1 MTAFPAAVSP
11 TPPVAVF
18 DDDAWEDLLNFVE
31 EKQVIPI
38 VGPEL
43 ATVQTEAGSENL
55 YAWLA
60 RSLAVRLGIAVPSPV
75 GGVPPPRGDAA
86 PSSRGEGTPPTISA
100 PPLSLNDVVVR
111 HLANRGRRE
120 DVYTRIRTIMRET
133 TFTPPVALR
142 KLAEITDFNL
152 YVSTTF
158 DSLLEDALNSAR
170 FAGMKSTDV
179 AAYTPSKLVDL
190 PVEREFLQRPLVYHL
205 MGRLSASPTYVIS
218 DEDVLEFVCAL
229 QSAHYAPQKLFG
241 ELEHNHLLLL
251 GGGFSDW
258 LTRMFLRIAKR
269 RRLSEPRDFGEVLA
283 DSHAPHEPGLV
294 FFLQQVS
301 SRTRLF
307 TGGAEAFVDELHRR
321 WMARN
326 KPAASAVSSAT
337 GPERFVPPARE
348 MADHAV
354 FISYAREDLAA
365 VQKLKAGL
373 DAAGIVAWFDMERL
387 ESGDDFSRKIRGNIA
402 RCGYFIPI
410 ISATTQRRV
419 EGWFRREWHL
429 AVDRTQGMAAGA
441 RFILPVCI
449 DDTPEKGALVPE
461 EFLRAH
467 WTRLPGGNVTPEVA
481 SKLQELLGGK
491 RG

>member
-1 MTAFPAAVSP
+1 MPTLAAESYSPPFPAGP
-11 TPPVAVF
+11 F
-18 DDDAWEDLLNFVE
+18 DDDAWDDLLNFVE

-43 ATVQTEAGSENL
+43 AVVQTDVGMENL
-55 YAWLA
+55 YSWLA
-60 RSLAVRLGIAVPSPV
+60 RSLAARLGLPAPA
-75 GGVPPPRGDAA
+75 GAA
-86 PSSRGEGTPPTISA
+86 LT
-100 PPLSLNDVVVR
+100 LNDVIVR
-111 HLANRGRRE
+111 HLANHGRRE
-120 DVYTRIRTIMRET
+120 DVYTRIRTIMREA
-133 TFTPPVALR
+133 TFAPSPALR
-142 KLAEITDFNL
+142 KLGEITDFNL

-158 DSLLEDALNSAR
+158 DSLLEDAINAAR
-170 FAGMKSTDV
+170 FGGLHTTEV
-179 AAYTPSKLVDL
+179 AAYAPNKLVDL
-190 PVEREFLQRPLVYHL
+190 PTEREFLQRPLVFHL
-205 MGRLSASPTYVIS
+205 MGRLSAAPTYVIS

-241 ELEHNHLLLL
+241 ELEHSHLLLL

-269 RRLSEPRDFGEVLA
+269 RRLSEPRDYGEVLA
-283 DSHAPHEPGLV
+283 DSHAPQEPGLV

-321 WMARN
+321 WTARHR
-326 KPAASAVSSAT
+326 PASIPAPGAT
-337 GPERFVPPARE
+337 SVAPGAPVERFQPPARD
-348 MADHAV
+348 MADRAV

-373 DAAGIVAWFDMERL
+373 DAAGIPAWFDLDRL
-387 ESGDDFSRKIRGNIA
+387 ESGDDFMRKIRGNIA
-402 RCGYFIPI
+402 RCSFFIPV

-419 EGWFRREWHL
+419 EGWFRREWNW
-429 AVDRTQGMAAGA
+429 AVDRAQGMAAGA

-449 DDTPEKGALVPE
+449 DETPEAGALVPE

-467 WTRLPGGNVTPEVA
+467 WTRLRGGEVTSELA
-481 SKLQELLGGK
+481 ALLGTLTKGG
-491 RG
+491 RP

>member
-1 MTAFPAAVSP
+1 MTAFAAAAPSP
-11 TPPVAVF
+11 FPIGTF

-43 ATVQTEAGSENL
+43 AVVQTETGPENL

-60 RSLAVRLGIAVPSPV
+60 RSLAARLGLPATT
-75 GGVPPPRGDAA
+75 GAA
-86 PSSRGEGTPPTISA
+86 ALT
-100 PPLSLNDVVVR
+100 LNDVVVR

-120 DVYTRIRTIMRET
+120 DVYTRIRTIMREA
-133 TFTPPVALR
+133 TFAPPPALL

-158 DSLLEDALNSAR
+158 DSLLEDALNTAR
-170 FAGMKSTDV
+170 FGGLRTTDV
-179 AAYTPSKLVDL
+179 AAYTPNKLVDL
-190 PVEREFLQRPLVYHL
+190 PTEREFLQRPLVFHL
-205 MGRLSASPTYVIS
+205 MGRLSAAPTYVIS

-229 QSAHYAPQKLFG
+229 QTAHYAPQKLFG
-241 ELEHNHLLLL
+241 ELEHSHLLLL

-321 WMARN
+321 WRARH
-326 KPAASAVSSAT
+326 KPAASVAAT
-337 GPERFVPPARE
+337 ALSTADAAGIERFQPPARE
-348 MADHAV
+348 MADRAI

-365 VQKLKAGL
+365 VQRLKSAL
-373 DAAGIVAWFDMERL
+373 DAAGVNAWFDMERL
-387 ESGDDFSRKIRGNIA
+387 EGGDDFSRKIRGNIA
-402 RCGYFIPI
+402 RCSFFIPV

-419 EGWFRREWHL
+419 EGWFRREWNW
-429 AVDRTQGMAAGA
+429 AVDRTHGMAAGA

-449 DDTPEKGALVPE
+449 DDTPEAGALVPD

-467 WTRLPGGNVTPEVA
+467 WTRLPGGDATREFTA
-481 SKLQELLGGK
+481 QLRELTGGP
-491 RG
+491 RS

>member
-1 MTAFPAAVSP
+1 MPAAFPAAVSSAP
-11 TPPVAVF
+11 SVATF

-43 ATVQTEAGSENL
+43 TVVQTEAGVENL
-55 YAWLA
+55 YTWLA
-60 RSLAVRLGIAVPSPV
+60 RSLATRLGLPAAIA
-75 GGVPPPRGDAA
+75 GQ
-86 PSSRGEGTPPTISA
+86 EY
-100 PPLSLNDVVVR
+100 SLNDVVVR
-111 HLANRGRRE
+111 HLGNRGRRE
-120 DVYTRIRTIMRET
+120 DVYTRIRTIMREA
-133 TFTPPVALR
+133 TFAPSSALV

-158 DSLLEDALNSAR
+158 DSLLEDAINAAR
-170 FAGMKSTDV
+170 FSGLKSTDV
-179 AAYTPSKLVDL
+179 VAYTPSKLADL
-190 PVEREFLQRPLVYHL
+190 PTEREFMPRPLVYHL
-205 MGRLSASPTYVIS
+205 MGRLSAAPTYVIS

-229 QSAHYAPQKLFG
+229 QTAHYAPQKLFG
-241 ELEHNHLLLL
+241 ELEHSHLLLL

-258 LTRMFLRIAKR
+258 LTRLFLRIAKR

-307 TGGAEAFVDELHRR
+307 SGGATAFVDELHRR
-321 WMARN
+321 WMARR
-326 KPAASAVSSAT
+326 KPGANAAAASVAGGV
-337 GPERFVPPARE
+337 ERFQAPARE
-348 MADHAV
+348 MADNAV

-365 VQKLKAGL
+365 VQKLKVAL
-373 DAAGIVAWFDMERL
+373 DAAGVNAWFDLERL
-387 ESGDDFSRKIRGNIA
+387 EGGDDFARKIRGNVA
-402 RCGYFIPI
+402 RCSFFIPI

-419 EGWFRREWHL
+419 EGWFRREWNW
-429 AVDRTQGMAAGA
+429 AVDRTHGMAAGA

-449 DDTPEKGALVPE
+449 DDTPDKGALVPE

-467 WTRLPGGNVTPEVA
+467 WLRLPGGTVAPEVA
-481 SKLQELLGGK
+481 EKLKALLGSAAINAQ
-491 RG
+491 RSTFNA

>member
-1 MTAFPAAVSP
+1 MPLLDAGS
-11 TPPVAVF
+11 PVATVTAF
-18 DDDAWEDLLNFVE
+18 DDDAWEDLLNFIE

-43 ATVQTEAGSENL
+43 VVVHTEAGPENL
-55 YAWLA
+55 YAWIA
-60 RSLAVRLGIAVPSPV
+60 RSLAARLGLDPARLP
-75 GGVPPPRGDAA
+75 AH
-86 PSSRGEGTPPTISA
+86 PT
-100 PPLSLNDVVVR
+100 LDDVVTR
-111 HLANRGRRE
+111 HLAHRGRRE
-120 DVYTRIRTIMRET
+120 DLYTRIRTIMREA
-133 TFTPPVALR
+133 TFAPPAALM

-158 DSLLEDALNSAR
+158 DSLLEDAINAVR
-170 FAGMKSTDV
+170 FGGLRSTDV

-190 PVEREFLQRPLVYHL
+190 PGERDLLPRPFVYHL
-205 MGRLSASPTYVIS
+205 LGRLSASPTYVIS

-229 QSAHYAPQKLFG
+229 QSRHYAPEKLFG

-258 LTRMFLRIAKR
+258 LTRLFLRLAKR
-269 RRLSEPRDFGEVLA
+269 RRLSEPRDVGETLA
-283 DSHAPHEPGLV
+283 DSRAPDQPDLV

-307 TGGAEAFVDELHRR
+307 AGGAESFVDELHRR

-326 KPAASAVSSAT
+326 QPAAPAT
-337 GPERFVPPARE
+337 PVAAIPVGSGPVRFAPPARD
-348 MADHAV
+348 MADQAV

-365 VQKLKAGL
+365 VQQLKAGL
-373 DAAGIVAWFDMERL
+373 DAAGIHAWFDMDRL
-387 ESGDDFSRKIRGNIA
+387 ESGDDFARKIRGNIA
-402 RCGYFIPI
+402 RCRYFIPV

-419 EGWFRREWHL
+419 EGWFRREWNW
-429 AVDRTQGMAAGA
+429 AVDRTEGMAAGA

-461 EFLRAH
+461 AFLRAH
-467 WTRLPGGNVTPEVA
+467 WTRLPGGVVTAEVA
-481 SKLQELLGGK
+481 AKLVELVGAT
-491 RG
+491 RA